1 MAVKNVFD
9 YGEEMYSSLAD
20 SKPEY
25 YESFVDI
32 YDFFDVL
39 LKLFEEKKLLNT
51 DPNRSDFD
59 PSKIN
64 FIEDVS

>member
-1 MAVKNVFD
+1 MVVKNVFD

-39 LKLFEEKKLLNT
+39 LKLFEEK
-51 DPNRSDFD
+51 
-59 PSKIN
+59 
-64 FIEDVS
+64 